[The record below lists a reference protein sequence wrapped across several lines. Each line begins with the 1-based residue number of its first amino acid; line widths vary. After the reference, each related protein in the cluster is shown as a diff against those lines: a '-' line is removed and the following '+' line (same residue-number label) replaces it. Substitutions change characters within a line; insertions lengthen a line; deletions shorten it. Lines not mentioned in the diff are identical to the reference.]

1 MFSRLKYLSF
11 LGLFIAGNL
20 YAQAV
25 SPARVDISIGGTKT
39 ANNVNQIDFP
49 QEFVSATQ
57 TARKATLSFKALS
70 KWKVGA
76 VEGTGT
82 VNIVGTGTVILSATT
97 DGNGNGTITVTG
109 TTTPNLDQVA
119 VGTSTMNGNGT
130 GNFTGTV
137 SAGGFSGNGSG
148 LTNITATLFQGS
160 GNDQYTKLLLH
171 GDQIGSL
178 STYVDSSEQEGT
190 VTAIGSINGT
200 TTHKVFGSA
209 SFYFDGVISH
219 LSLGTDNSR
228 LELGSNDFIL
238 DTRVRFLATTYGYLM
253 SKSQNMNT
261 DYILFGYN
269 EADAKL
275 YFDQQA
281 SSLFTVQVYSGSWTP
296 SLNTWY
302 HIAVIRKDSKFRFYV
317 DGSQKGADVLDS
329 SAIVDNTGVW
339 KIGTI
344 GTSTNCF
351 NGYMDEI
358 RISIGTGRKESGTFT
373 VPASA
378 YGLFT
383 TTLSN

>member
-11 LGLFIAGNL
+11 LGLFIVGNL
-20 YAQAV
+20 YAQAPSHQRLDV
-25 SPARVDISIGGTKT
+25 SIGGTKT

-49 QEFVSATQ
+49 EEFVSATQ

-137 SAGGFSGNGSG
+137 SAGGFSGDGSG
-148 LTNITATLFQGS
+148 LTNITATLFEGT

-171 GDQIGSL
+171 GDQVGSL
-178 STYVDSSEQEGT
+178 SSYLDSSEQEGT

-200 TTHKVFGSA
+200 TTHKVFGSS
-209 SFYFDGVISH
+209 SFSFDGLNDR
-219 LSLGTDNSR
+219 LSCTDSSR
-228 LELGSNDFIL
+228 LELGSNDFML
-238 DTRVRFLATTYGYLM
+238 ETRVRFLATTYTYLM
-253 SKSQNMNT
+253 SKEQAAST

-269 EADAKL
+269 ADDSKL
-275 YFDQQA
+275 YLDQKA
-281 SSLFTVQVYSGSWTP
+281 SSAFVVQTFSGSWTP

-302 HIAVIRKDSKFRFYV
+302 HVAVIRKGSRFRFYV
-317 DGSQKGADVLDS
+317 DGSQIGADVLDTD
-329 SAIVDNTGVW
+329 AIVDNTAGW
-339 KIGTI
+339 MIGSI
-344 GTSTNCF
+344 ASDSNCL
-351 NGYMDEI
+351 NGYLDEI
-358 RISIGTGRKESGTFT
+358 RISIGTGRKSTGTFT
-373 VPASA
+373 VAAEP
-378 YGLFT
+378 YGSFT